1 MMFHDPYALSTTL
14 GRCYR
19 QTLQQADFILAVLPF
34 AFSKNLLHLWFPS
47 NFFLIVPLFFI
58 QTWFSIHPPIST
70 LGSVHLHSF
79 FTIFFIVTHLSAMS
93 IMFFFQKRAARC
105 QSISPG
111 LLFRGGCPKFQTAPR
126 SLLVLHFC
134 VISAIAAIANGFP
147 LHGFVPDVCDPKC
160 HSFTMF
166 YAQCCGEWI
175 ARNSHPPGCIF
186 FAGMR
191 HCSLPWQ
198 CCVMSLAKGN
208 GWWRSN
214 FQTIHLYGTSIHPE
228 KRSDVLQQL
237 LCSMMIVSKKK

>member
-186 FAGMR
+186 FCRDETLLIAVAVLCDEFGQGQR
-191 HCSLPWQ
+191 LVAIKFPNHPSLWYVYTSWKTEWCSATT
-198 CCVMSLAKGN
+198 SL
-208 GWWRSN
+208 
-214 FQTIHLYGTSIHPE
+214 
-228 KRSDVLQQL
+228 
-237 LCSMMIVSKKK
+237 